1 MCVCFT
7 GTTALVTYITVCLNL
22 PIYVCLPVC
31 LGYKSYCLILWQ
43 CDYLPYSS
51 IFFRRITMIALVPVK
66 YAWKV
71 FGGCSMLKR
80 VLIRFWSCNVS
91 ILVRDVFCLMLALAL
106 LPHYIYKIS
115 ALCLHTTPAR
125 TPLNYTHSLQCL
137 TMLFISCLVVCFIVL
152 LLTISPLLTRF

>member
-106 LPHYIYKIS
+106 LPHYIQDIS
-115 ALCLHTTPAR
+115 TLSPYYTSTYAIELHSFTSMPDHAVY
-125 TPLNYTHSLQCL
+125 L
-137 TMLFISCLVVCFIVL
+137 MLSCLLYSITFNH
-152 LLTISPLLTRF
+152 